1 MTFQTIFYEVLC
13 SMFRKSK
20 LQRGQPFLEFTTDT
34 GNIQGGDTMSK
45 KQINLGPQSGPG
57 SLTFEEACEK
67 ARTLKEQPMFI
78 VKTSKYGRHPGSWYG
93 KGFSSKG
100 LTYDDVLHRLCENQ
114 SLGLFSR
121 RKTWLLHPEES
132 W

>member
-1 MTFQTIFYEVLC
+1 
-13 SMFRKSK
+13 MFRKSK
-20 LQRGQPFLEFTTDT
+20 LQSGQQFLVFTTDT
-34 GNIQGGDTMSK
+34 GNSQGGDSISK
-45 KQINLGPQSGPG
+45 KQRCLGPQSGPG

-78 VKTSKYGRHPGSWYG
+78 VKTSKYGRHPGAWYA
-93 KGFSSKG
+93 KGFSSND
-100 LTYDDVLHRLCENQ
+100 LRYDDVLDRLCENQ